1 MMSEEHAANWFQALS
16 PNPERLK
23 ELETGIQAR
32 LAARVATADIP
43 SLSAEW
49 ATLLRERPVANTLL
63 VAAAATVLAISIPFG
78 ALAAAAKLFA

>member
-1 MMSEEHAANWFQALS
+1 MMSEEHAATWFQALS
-16 PNPERLK
+16 PNPERLR
-23 ELETGIQAR
+23 ELGTGIQAR
-32 LAARVATADIP
+32 LATQATADDIP

-63 VAAAATVLAISIPFG
+63 VAAAASVLAISIPFG